1 MSPTFTLGH
10 LSNKSARNG
19 SPTHNVAEATRTAN
33 DHTTAD
39 PLTAGGNASEIR
51 MIPILAKGVGSTIPG
66 TQPHR
71 ALRD

>member
-1 MSPTFTLGH
+1 MTTFTLGH
-10 LSNKSARNG
+10 TATRSAR
-19 SPTHNVAEATRTAN
+19 STPTHNVAEATRTAN